1 MFVLSIVNGC
11 ILCYNKYKEIYFKK
25 DMEPMKNYLIQCSS
39 LRKKAFTLI
48 ELLVVIAI
56 IAILA
61 SMLLP
66 ALNSAR
72 GMARSAVCISQ
83 LKQLGAS
90 EFMYS
95 SDYDD
100 KIQLSD
106 PDALNA
112 DYKKWW
118 NYNLMFSG
126 YTNSDIF
133 VCPSLD
139 PKKMAADI
147 NTFAVWK
154 ATYGMLGKYSES
166 GITYYYWKLSTVK
179 TPTETAMITD
189 TVDTN
194 YFKQIKFF
202 GYQNAYAPRNKV
214 HARHNKMS
222 NTLMWDASVRQKG
235 FSYWNTRFWIQE

>member
-1 MFVLSIVNGC
+1 MKKSLIHYYSLGKKGFTLIELLAVPAVARRTKASSIR
-11 ILCYNKYKEIYFKK
+11 L
-25 DMEPMKNYLIQCSS
+25 
-39 LRKKAFTLI
+39 FTLI

-56 IAILA
+56 IGILA

-72 GMARSAVCISQ
+72 AVAKSTICISQ

-106 PDALNA
+106 PDSLNA

-118 NYNLMFSG
+118 NYNLMDSG
-126 YTNSDIF
+126 YTSADIF
-133 VCPSLD
+133 VCPTLD
-139 PKKMAADI
+139 PKKIADNI
-147 NTFAVWK
+147 DSFVVWK
-154 ATYGMLGKYSES
+154 ATYGMLGKYTNA

-179 TPTETAMITD
+179 SPTETAMITD
-189 TVDTN
+189 TVDTD

-202 GYQNAYAPRNKV
+202 GYQNAYAPRNRV
-214 HARHNKMS
+214 HARHNTMS
-222 NTLMWDASVRQKG
+222 NTLMWDASVRKKG
-235 FSYWNTRFWIQE
+235 RAHWSANFWLQE